1 MKDQAGLRH
10 PGEPDRNRL
19 MPHGGGSGM
28 ICRQPST
35 LEPSGEETKMTD
47 TLNLEMSRIERR
59 RFILRGL
66 TRALILSSIL
76 ILLYFLGPL
85 DRIDAMPVWV
95 VLVIAPLILLA
106 VSAWQI
112 RAILRSDQPGLRGI
126 EALSIVAPL
135 YLILFAVAYF
145 LMARADPGSF
155 TVEGLTRVDTLYFTT
170 TVFSTVGFG
179 DISPASEPARI
190 VAMIQMILNLIVLGA
205 GVKLLTAAV
214 QRGRASKA
222 TEAETDPSAPE
233 GS

>member
-1 MKDQAGLRH
+1 
-10 PGEPDRNRL
+10 
-19 MPHGGGSGM
+19 
-28 ICRQPST
+28 
-35 LEPSGEETKMTD
+35 MTD
-47 TLNLEMSRIERR
+47 TLNGMSGAQRR

-66 TRALILSSIL
+66 LRAAILSFVL

-85 DRIDAMPVWV
+85 ASLDAVPIWV
-95 VLVIAPLILLA
+95 VLVVAPLILLA
-106 VSAWQI
+106 VSVWQI

-135 YLILFAVAYF
+135 YLLLFAATYF
-145 LMARADPGSF
+145 LMARADPASF
-155 TVEGLTRVDTLYFTT
+155 TAEGLTRVDTLYFTT

-179 DISPASEPARI
+179 DISPASELTRV

-222 TEAETDPSAPE
+222 VDADSGA
-233 GS
+233 